1 MKNLFVVSIFLAL
14 FIGCEN
20 APKTNGFVTS
30 IENSTW
36 QMGTQ
41 ASVDLVTE
49 LDKHW
54 GVDYDKMRTFFA
66 DTVKGSFADGE
77 SFETLDGFIAQV
89 KKVMEE
95 SPGEQNWTMDYA
107 FCIDLDP
114 TIGGDWVNAGFSVEA
129 SSTKPKRNI
138 NEWYFVK
145 NGKIHRFN
153 QSKQVV
159 LD

>member
-14 FIGCEN
+14 FIGCET

-41 ASVDLVTE
+41 ASVDLVVD

-77 SFETLDGFIAQV
+77 SFETLDGFIKQV
-89 KKVMEE
+89 KKGMEE
-95 SPGEQNWTMDYA
+95 NPGEQNWTMNYA

-114 TIGGDWVNAGFSVEA
+114 TIGGDHVNAGFTVEA
-129 SSTKPKRNI
+129 TSKKPKRNI
-138 NEWYFVK
+138 NEWYYIK
-145 NGKIHRFN
+145 NSKIVGFN
-153 QSKQVV
+153 QSQQVV

>member
-14 FIGCEN
+14 FIGCET
-20 APKTNGFVTS
+20 APKTNGFVAS

-41 ASVDLVTE
+41 ASVDLVVD

-77 SFETLDGFIAQV
+77 SFETLDGFIKQV
-89 KKVMEE
+89 KKGMEE
-95 SPGEQNWTMDYA
+95 NPGEQNWTMNYA

-114 TIGGDWVNAGFSVEA
+114 TIGGDHVNAGFTVEA
-129 SSTKPKRNI
+129 TSKKPKRNI
-138 NEWYFVK
+138 NEWYYIK
-145 NGKIHRFN
+145 NSKIVGFN
-153 QSKQVV
+153 QSQQVV